1 MKGGNGLLYWGYG
14 FAFSPKF
21 ITMKKKGGRGE
32 NGEGGGGGGGRV
44 QYLIYCV
51 YYCLKDVGAAETYI
65 KI

>member
-1 MKGGNGLLYWGYG
+1 VKGGNGLLYWGYG

-21 ITMKKKGGRGE
+21 ITMKKR
-32 NGEGGGGGGGRV
+32 GGRV